1 MSQTNQKNFI
11 DDNDIND
18 EEDIAFEDT
27 DFKEK
32 ITEPFDPSKIRVE
45 SKQLSVD
52 WLLNRIKEGELELTP
67 DFQRKAGLWKDDAQS
82 QLIESLLIR
91 IPLPAFY
98 MDATNDDKWL
108 VVDGLQRLTTLKR
121 FVLDKTLRLR
131 DLEFLQ
137 HLEGKTYDE
146 IVRHLQRRINETQLT
161 VYLIDEGTP
170 ADVKFNIFKRIN
182 TGGLPLSPQEIR
194 HALYQGNAT
203 KLLAKLADSDEFK
216 KVTANR
222 IQNERMED
230 RAFILRLFVGSSHYS
245 KHKNIGNSL
254 ESSNIL
260 NNAMTTLN
268 KMSVDEL
275 GFVEKQFQQLLSI
288 IYAIFGTNALIKTY
302 RSMRQG
308 NGYNKFFLES
318 FFINLSTLNDSQLQ
332 LIVKQKNTIK
342 MNFKKLVNNHKVSY
356 LYHHRFTKIKQ
367 LIEEV
372 LA

>member
-1 MSQTNQKNFI
+1 MSQTTQENFI

-52 WLLNRIKEGELELTP
+52 WLLNRIYRGELELTP

-98 MDATNDDKWL
+98 LDATNDDKWL

-203 KLLAKLADSDEFK
+203 QLLAKLADSDEFK

-222 IQNERMED
+222 ISNERMED
-230 RAFILRLFVGSSHYS
+230 RAFILRLFVGNSHYS
-245 KHKNIGNSL
+245 THKNIGNSL
-254 ESSNIL
+254 ESSNLL

-268 KMSVDEL
+268 KMSVDKL
-275 GFVEKQFQQLLSI
+275 GFVEKQFQQILSI
-288 IYAIFGTNALIKTY
+288 IYAIFGKNAFSKSY
-302 RSMRQG
+302 KNVKQSR
-308 NGYNKFFLES
+308 GYNKFLLES
-318 FFINLSTLNDSQLQ
+318 FFINLSILNDNQRQ
-332 LIVKQKNTIK
+332 LILERKDAVKKHLVTLV
-342 MNFKKLVNNHKVSY
+342 KKHNVNY
-356 LYHHRFTKIKQ
+356 LYNHRFTKIKQ
-367 LIEEV
+367 LLEEV
-372 LA
+372 FA

>member
-1 MSQTNQKNFI
+1 MNQTNQENFI

-18 EEDIAFEDT
+18 NEDIAVEDT

-32 ITEPFDPSKIRVE
+32 ITEPFDPSKIRVD

-52 WLLNRIKEGELELTP
+52 SLLTRFREGELELTP

-98 MDATNDDKWL
+98 MDATNDNKWL
-108 VVDGLQRLTTLKR
+108 VVDGLQRLTTFKR
-121 FVLDKTLRLR
+121 FVLDKTLRLQG
-131 DLEFLQ
+131 LEFLQ
-137 HLEGKTYDE
+137 NLEGKTYDE

-170 ADVKFNIFKRIN
+170 PDVKFNIFKRIN

-222 IQNERMED
+222 MQNERMED
-230 RAFILRLFVGSSHYS
+230 RAFILRLFVGSSRYS
-245 KHKNIGNSL
+245 MRKNIGNSL
-254 ESSNIL
+254 ESSNLL
-260 NNAMTTLN
+260 NNLMMVLN
-268 KMSVDEL
+268 KMSRDEL
-275 GFVEKQFQQLLSI
+275 DKVEEQFKRFMLI
-288 IYAIFGTNALIKTY
+288 IFEIFGKDALIKNY
-302 RSMRQG
+302 RSMRDG
-308 NGYNKFFLES
+308 KGYNKYFLES
-318 FFINLSTLNDSQLQ
+318 FFINLGTLNNSQLQ
-332 LIVKQKNTIK
+332 LIVKKKNTIK
-342 MNFKKLVNNHKVSY
+342 MNFKKLVNEHSVNY
-356 LYHHRFTKIKQ
+356 LYNHRFTKIKQ